1 MLFYL
6 MKLNNPRNCYSNIK
20 IISNKIYVLL
30 VKIDRIYFILENSFE
45 TFCVEIFIIT
55 AHFGIFRYG
64 IYNWLVLFLVKY

>member
-1 MLFYL
+1 
-6 MKLNNPRNCYSNIK
+6 MKLNNPRNSNCYSNIK

-30 VKIDRIYFILENSFE
+30 VKIYRIYFILENSFE

-64 IYNWLVLFLVKY
+64 ITSGCFFS